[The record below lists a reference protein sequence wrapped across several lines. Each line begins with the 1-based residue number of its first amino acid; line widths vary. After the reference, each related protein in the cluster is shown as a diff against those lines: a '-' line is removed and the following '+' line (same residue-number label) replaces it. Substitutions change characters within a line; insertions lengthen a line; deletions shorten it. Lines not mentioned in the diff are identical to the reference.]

1 VKEKYMVSTVSP
13 VAASP
18 TYVPY
23 VSRQAAKVHQL
34 RQQGENPTQIGV
46 ILGLPTATV
55 DGYLGITAPN
65 TTSVPNAALAPVPA
79 QAQVPAQTRT
89 GAPAPAISVFG

>member
-1 VKEKYMVSTVSP
+1 MVSTVSP

-79 QAQVPAQTRT
+79 QVPAQART